1 MNQLQLDM
9 ILIKKST
16 RTPSKI
22 VAYRGWSAKNWKK
35 YKTIWNVLAPWMLEV
50 RLNFLTKLNMKE
62 ILTFQTLDLNQ
73 KVVIILEYAEY
84 IVCSNKLKVSQIK
97 LLTRK
102 TKSKLFKV
110 IPLKVR
116 CVCENCKKYEKNI

>member
-62 ILTFQTLDLNQ
+62 ILTFQTLDLNK
-73 KVVIILEYAEY
+73 KVVIILEQVFART
-84 IVCSNKLKVSQIK
+84 N
-97 LLTRK
+97 
-102 TKSKLFKV
+102 
-110 IPLKVR
+110 
-116 CVCENCKKYEKNI
+116 